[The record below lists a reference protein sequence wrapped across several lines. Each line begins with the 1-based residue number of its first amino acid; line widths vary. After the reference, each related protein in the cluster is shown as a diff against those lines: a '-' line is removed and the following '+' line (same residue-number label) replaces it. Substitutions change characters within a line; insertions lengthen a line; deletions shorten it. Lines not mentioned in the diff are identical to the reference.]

1 MNHPA
6 LPPQYSQLS
15 PHSTPILPT
24 PSPANK
30 RTSAP
35 VIPVE
40 EFPENPSESF
50 LEQMCDND
58 PLEGPSWLFASVHKK
73 KRRSSAVRKLSAV
86 WSDSERGS
94 SVGTSGRITT
104 SSLDSSD
111 LDMSS
116 PGEGAS
122 SREVSGY
129 VLDRDL
135 IETVVVVATPDVTL
149 ETSSAEVTPAKPAT
163 FSSSNVAVNSVTAF
177 EEDMDMTTAV
187 DARTNEDLNCSNQE
201 NNPVQL
207 SGVENIDESVLS
219 ISVTHTPRTPLSSL
233 TYTDP
238 SGQVVKFNPRT
249 DTGVTVAGLRE
260 AHILLNNV
268 GMTDSTS
275 TTPYKLSEC
284 YIDLSPG
291 RSMSLDQLFSLGLR
305 AGISSPVSNSPKRKK
320 RKHASEVQAVQA
332 NQPSKKRRVTDLPGM
347 RQKGVRASLDLI
359 PPNMTQSTDLVV
371 NRTIIDTS
379 SGSNIAAGLVNVEVS
394 ESMEVGAN
402 TGLGLDVTSAPELVD
417 VTSAPELVDV
427 TSARKLDNVSSVP
440 ALNDVTS
447 VPELSAPELETVESV
462 NAATANNIDKSKKK
476 SVMPSFVLL
485 EKSPTKTAIDVE
497 ECVSAIDVEE
507 CVSLDESAKV
517 TGEIP
522 TVTND
527 VEGVEEGLG
536 LVQGPE
542 ETNNVENSSEPERP
556 RRRNRVDYAALL
568 NDQDDQ
574 PKRVNKSAKN
584 SIEVLESSSKRVSKE
599 KATTKLKNVDQ
610 VISRT
615 SADNNPRSEEGLPVL
630 DDSKKTS
637 GQQSKAPKKSCKTSK
652 SLQENHLKPG
662 KATSNPSTLSG
673 DELETVVSHDQD
685 QETVASEKSSS
696 RSRKNSK
703 RPSRVPS
710 RGDPSDAIE
719 SSKPE
724 ETNSSEIL
732 HPEETNNTTR
742 PSLGLDV
749 PTTSR
754 GSSFGPSADPS
765 ESRGRSRRGGTAV
778 SYKELPLGKKLR
790 QGDAG
795 STSVYSDFDAKSANA
810 KVRKSGK
817 KKQN

>member
-135 IETVVVVATPDVTL
+135 LETAVVVATPDVTL
-149 ETSSAEVTPAKPAT
+149 ETSSAEVTPAKPASS
-163 FSSSNVAVNSVTAF
+163 SSSNGAVNSITAF
-177 EEDMDMTTAV
+177 EEDMDMTTDAL
-187 DARTNEDLNCSNQE
+187 ARTVGDLNGSNQE

-207 SGVENIDESVLS
+207 GGVENIDESVLS
-219 ISVTHTPRTPLSSL
+219 IFVTHTPRTPLSSL

-320 RKHASEVQAVQA
+320 RKHTSEVQAVQA
-332 NQPSKKRRVTDLPGM
+332 NQPNKKRRVTDLPGM

-371 NRTIIDTS
+371 NRAIIDTS

-394 ESMEVGAN
+394 KSMEVGAN
-402 TGLGLDVTSAPELVD
+402 TWLGLDVTSAPKLVE
-417 VTSAPELVDV
+417 VTSAPELDDV
-427 TSARKLDNVSSVP
+427 TSARKLDNVTSVP

-447 VPELSAPELETVESV
+447 VPELSNPELETVESV
-462 NAATANNIDKSKKK
+462 NAATANNIDKAKKK

-497 ECVSAIDVEE
+497 ECVS
-507 CVSLDESAKV
+507 LDESAKV
-517 TGEIP
+517 TGEIL

-527 VEGVEEGLG
+527 VEGVEEVLG
-536 LVQGPE
+536 LVQGPPE
-542 ETNNVENSSEPERP
+542 ETNHVENSSEPERP

-574 PKRVNKSAKN
+574 PKRVNKSVKN
-584 SIEVLESSSKRVSKE
+584 SNQVLESSSKRVSKE

-652 SLQENHLKPG
+652 SLQENHPKPG
-662 KATSNPSTLSG
+662 KAP
-673 DELETVVSHDQD
+673 H
-685 QETVASEKSSS
+685 
-696 RSRKNSK
+696 
-703 RPSRVPS
+703 
-710 RGDPSDAIE
+710 
-719 SSKPE
+719 
-724 ETNSSEIL
+724 
-732 HPEETNNTTR
+732 
-742 PSLGLDV
+742 
-749 PTTSR
+749 
-754 GSSFGPSADPS
+754 
-765 ESRGRSRRGGTAV
+765 
-778 SYKELPLGKKLR
+778 
-790 QGDAG
+790 
-795 STSVYSDFDAKSANA
+795 
-810 KVRKSGK
+810 
-817 KKQN
+817 

>member
-1 MNHPA
+1 
-6 LPPQYSQLS
+6 
-15 PHSTPILPT
+15 
-24 PSPANK
+24 
-30 RTSAP
+30 
-35 VIPVE
+35 
-40 EFPENPSESF
+40 
-50 LEQMCDND
+50 
-58 PLEGPSWLFASVHKK
+58 
-73 KRRSSAVRKLSAV
+73 
-86 WSDSERGS
+86 
-94 SVGTSGRITT
+94 
-104 SSLDSSD
+104 
-111 LDMSS
+111 
-116 PGEGAS
+116 
-122 SREVSGY
+122 
-129 VLDRDL
+129 
-135 IETVVVVATPDVTL
+135 
-149 ETSSAEVTPAKPAT
+149 
-163 FSSSNVAVNSVTAF
+163 
-177 EEDMDMTTAV
+177 MTTAAL
-187 DARTNEDLNCSNQE
+187 ARTVGDLNCSNQE

-207 SGVENIDESVLS
+207 GGVENIDESVLS

-371 NRTIIDTS
+371 NRANIDTS

-394 ESMEVGAN
+394 KSMEVGAN
-402 TGLGLDVTSAPELVD
+402 TGLGLDVTSAP
-417 VTSAPELVDV
+417 
-427 TSARKLDNVSSVP
+427 KLDKVTSVP

-462 NAATANNIDKSKKK
+462 NAATANNIDKAKKK

-527 VEGVEEGLG
+527 VEGVEEVLDLG
-536 LVQGPE
+536 QGPPE
-542 ETNNVENSSEPERP
+542 ETNHVENSSEPERP

-574 PKRVNKSAKN
+574 PKRVNKSVKN
-584 SIEVLESSSKRVSKE
+584 SNEVLESSSKRVSKE

-630 DDSKKTS
+630 DDIKKTS

-652 SLQENHLKPG
+652 SLQENHPKPG
-662 KATSNPSTLSG
+662 KAPPNPLLH
-673 DELETVVSHDQD
+673 LEM
-685 QETVASEKSSS
+685 
-696 RSRKNSK
+696 N
-703 RPSRVPS
+703 
-710 RGDPSDAIE
+710 
-719 SSKPE
+719 
-724 ETNSSEIL
+724 
-732 HPEETNNTTR
+732 
-742 PSLGLDV
+742 
-749 PTTSR
+749 
-754 GSSFGPSADPS
+754 
-765 ESRGRSRRGGTAV
+765 
-778 SYKELPLGKKLR
+778 
-790 QGDAG
+790 
-795 STSVYSDFDAKSANA
+795 
-810 KVRKSGK
+810 
-817 KKQN
+817 

>member
-135 IETVVVVATPDVTL
+135 LETAVVVATPDVTL
-149 ETSSAEVTPAKPAT
+149 ETSSAEVTPAKPASS
-163 FSSSNVAVNSVTAF
+163 SSSNGAVNSITAF
-177 EEDMDMTTAV
+177 EEDMDMTTDAL
-187 DARTNEDLNCSNQE
+187 ARTVGDLNGSNQE

-207 SGVENIDESVLS
+207 GGVENIDESVLS
-219 ISVTHTPRTPLSSL
+219 IFVTHTPRTPLSSL

-332 NQPSKKRRVTDLPGM
+332 NQPNKKRRVTDLPGM

-359 PPNMTQSTDLVV
+359 PPNMTQSTDLIV
-371 NRTIIDTS
+371 NRANMDTS

-394 ESMEVGAN
+394 KSLEVGAK
-402 TGLGLDVTSAPELVD
+402 TGKDALDVTSSPKLVD
-417 VTSAPELVDV
+417 VTSAPKLVDV
-427 TSARKLDNVSSVP
+427 TSAAKLD
-440 ALNDVTS
+440 DVTS
-447 VPELSAPELETVESV
+447 VPTLNNVTSAPELEVVESV
-462 NAATANNIDKSKKK
+462 NAATANIIDKAKKK

-485 EKSPTKTAIDVE
+485 EKSPTKT
-497 ECVSAIDVEE
+497 AIDVEE

-527 VEGVEEGLG
+527 VEGVKEFLG
-536 LVQGPE
+536 LVQGPPE
-542 ETNNVENSSEPERP
+542 ETNNVENFSEPERP

-584 SIEVLESSSKRVSKE
+584 SNEVLESSSKRVSKE

-615 SADNNPRSEEGLPVL
+615 SADNNPRSEEGFPLL

-652 SLQENHLKPG
+652 SLQENHPKPG
-662 KATSNPSTLSG
+662 KAPPNPSTSSG

-685 QETVASEKSSS
+685 QETVASEKSS

-724 ETNSSEIL
+724 ETNSSETL

-742 PSLGLDV
+742 PSLGVDV

-754 GSSFGPSADPS
+754 GSSFGPSADS
-765 ESRGRSRRGGTAV
+765 TESRGRSRRGATAV

-795 STSVYSDFDAKSANA
+795 STSVYSDFDAKAKSANA